1 MHTQRR
7 EGDWRAK
14 RVCTATDFK
23 KGGKIVS
30 EPTIVSE
37 INPKKKSGFRLP
49 DAQVLMVIIILIAV
63 ALSWILPA
71 GEYDRQEDPNTG
83 NVMVVPGSYHYVE
96 KNPVGPVEFLT
107 SIPAALQD
115 VAGIFIFVILIGGA
129 MGVVNA
135 TGAINAM
142 IALILK
148 KWGTKG
154 RTIIWVLTIFFGFCA
169 SSFGLCSEGLVFIPI
184 LISLFKALGY
194 DAVVAVGLV
203 MGASATGYG
212 VAPINPFNVGVAQGI
227 AGLPLFS
234 GMEFRWV
241 LWVISFAILAW
252 YISRYAEKVRRN
264 PTQSLVYGVDYS
276 DSALSE
282 KALDEMKMTSA
293 HVRVLVIF
301 FGAIA
306 FLIFASIKNM
316 LPTWA
321 AYSAVFLTMGI
332 LAGLASGMNGDKLV
346 EEYTKGCN
354 YLLYAALTLGTARA
368 IGLVLES
375 GRIIDTIVYWLVKPL
390 EILGAGSSYVG
401 GIIMVWI
408 QFALNLIMPSNSG
421 QAMATMP
428 IMLPMGDLIGL
439 NKQITVLAFQM
450 GDGLTMMLF
459 PTFGIIMAALALA
472 KVPFD
477 KWLRFALPLAG
488 IQMVVAMIAIV
499 VAIMIDLGPF

>member
-1 MHTQRR
+1 MSKV
-7 EGDWRAK
+7 EVA
-14 RVCTATDFK
+14 
-23 KGGKIVS
+23 S
-30 EPTIVSE
+30 EPGA
-37 INPKKKSGFRLP
+37 KKKSRFKLP

-63 ALSWILPA
+63 VLSWVVPA
-71 GEYDRQEDPNTG
+71 GEFDRKEDPNTG
-83 NVMVVPGSYHYVE
+83 NVMVVPGSYHQVE
-96 KNPVGPVEFLT
+96 QNPVGPVEFLT

-129 MGVVNA
+129 LGVVNA

-142 IALILK
+142 IATILR
-148 KWGTKG
+148 KWGQKG
-154 RTIIWVLTIFFGFCA
+154 RLIIWILTFFFGFCG

-184 LISLFKALGY
+184 LISLFRALGY

-203 MGASATGYG
+203 MCASATGYG
-212 VAPINPFNVGVAQGI
+212 AAPINPFNVGVAQGI

-241 LWVISFAILAW
+241 LWVVCFTVLAW
-252 YISRYAEKVRRN
+252 YVCRYAEKVRKD
-264 PTQSLVYGVDYS
+264 PSKSLVLGIDYS
-276 DSALSE
+276 EFELSE
-282 KALDEMKMTSA
+282 RALDEMKMTSA
-293 HVRVLVIF
+293 HVRVLVLF

-306 FLIFASIKNM
+306 FLIYGSIKAL

-321 AYSAVFLTMGI
+321 AYSAVFLTMGV
-332 LAGLASGMNGDKLV
+332 LAGLVSGMKPDKIV

-354 YLLYAALTLGTARA
+354 LLLYAALTLGTARA
-368 IGLVLES
+368 IGMVLES
-375 GRIIDTIVYWLVKPL
+375 GRIIDTIVYFLVKPL

-401 GIIMVWI
+401 GIVMVWI
-408 QFALNLIMPSNSG
+408 QCFLNLIMPSNSG

-439 NKQITVLAFQM
+439 NKQITVLAFQL

-477 KWLRFALPLAG
+477 KWLKFALPLAG
-488 IQMVVAMIAIV
+488 IQMVIAMIAIV
-499 VAIMIDLGPF
+499 VAVAINLGPF

>member
-1 MHTQRR
+1 MSQ
-7 EGDWRAK
+7 
-14 RVCTATDFK
+14 
-23 KGGKIVS
+23 
-30 EPTIVSE
+30 PTVGNE
-37 INPKKKSGFRLP
+37 IRPKKSRKFRLP
-49 DAQVLMVIIILIAV
+49 DAQVLMVYIILIAV

-71 GEYDRQEDPNTG
+71 GEFDRQEDPKTG

-96 KNPVGPVEFLT
+96 RSPVGPVEFLT

-129 MGVVNA
+129 MGVVNS

-148 KWGTKG
+148 KWGNKG
-154 RTIIWVLTIFFGFCA
+154 RTIIWMLTIFFGFCA

-194 DAVVAVGLV
+194 DAVVSVGLV

-212 VAPINPFNVGVAQGI
+212 VAPINPFNLGVAQGI

-234 GMEFRWV
+234 GMGFRWI
-241 LWVISFAILAW
+241 LWAISFTVLAW
-252 YISRYAEKVRRN
+252 YLCRYAEKVRKD
-264 PTQSLVYGVDYS
+264 PTKSLVYGVDYS
-276 DSALSE
+276 ELELSE

-301 FGAIA
+301 FSAIA
-306 FLIFASIKNM
+306 FLIFASIKGM
-316 LPTWA
+316 LPSWA
-321 AYSAVFLTMGI
+321 AYSAVFLTMGV
-332 LAGLASGMNGDKLV
+332 LAGIASGMNGDKLV

-375 GRIIDTIVYWLVKPL
+375 GRIIDTIVYGLVKPL
-390 EILGAGSSYVG
+390 EFLGAGSSYVG
-401 GIIMVWI
+401 GILMVWI
-408 QFALNLIMPSNSG
+408 QFLLNLIMPSNSG

-459 PTFGIIMAALALA
+459 PTFGVIMAALALA
-472 KVPFD
+472 KIPFD

-488 IQMVVAMIAIV
+488 IQMVIAMLAIIVA
-499 VAIMIDLGPF
+499 VAIDFGPF